1 MLFRV
6 VLYKNYGL
14 GGKYGRYKNKSSTF
28 RKKGKKNMGEL
39 MNLHF
44 TNIWWVFLLP
54 LILMVLDVITGYY
67 NAWEKNKVSSSRMR
81 DGLGKKCA
89 ELCYVVL
96 GTLFNFAFGISAVM
110 YFMVIYVCYMEIVSL
125 FENCAKLGL
134 PIPNQIKEKLNNEEE
149 KDNERKK
156 E

>member
-1 MLFRV
+1 
-6 VLYKNYGL
+6 
-14 GGKYGRYKNKSSTF
+14 
-28 RKKGKKNMGEL
+28 

>member
-1 MLFRV
+1 ME
-6 VLYKNYGL
+6 
-14 GGKYGRYKNKSSTF
+14 
-28 RKKGKKNMGEL
+28 EL

-54 LILMVLDVITGYY
+54 LIVMGLDVITGYY
-67 NAWEKNKVSSSRMR
+67 NAWKNDNVSSSRMR

-134 PIPNQIKEKLNNEEE
+134 PIPNQIKQKLNNEEE
-149 KDNERKK
+149 RK
-156 E
+156 